1 MSNVYY
7 QHKVF
12 THIGTVMMLSGLR
25 KSLDAGEDVRILAMY
40 PSGIIA
46 PARVKKVEAV
56 KPANMWHLRAGT
68 GRSINADLQ
77 TSLLTTEGWST
88 IDQIIP
94 NETTLRV
101 GPSAKHSMD
110 AVRFAVLGGLRHE
123 DDPSAKDIPTAGAM
137 VDNILKSVY
146 EWNGDIYAVSVTMH
160 DVDNYI
166 ITSGII
172 VKSNGDN

>member
-12 THIGTVMMLSGLR
+12 THDGDGIMLSALR
-25 KSLDAGEDVRILAMY
+25 KAVAAGEDVSILAMY
-40 PSGIIA
+40 PSGIVA
-46 PARVKKVEAV
+46 PAKVKSVEAV
-56 KPANMWHLRAGT
+56 KPEKMWHLRAGT

-77 TSLLTTEGWST
+77 THLMTTEGWRT

-94 NETTLRV
+94 HETMLRI

-110 AVRFAVLGGLRHE
+110 AIRWALRGGLRTKDEPNSKDNYSVCVDVE
-123 DDPSAKDIPTAGAM
+123 DIF
-137 VDNILKSVY
+137 KSVY
-146 EWNGDIYAVSVTMH
+146 EWNGESYAVSVTMAE
-160 DVDNYI
+160 VDNYL

-172 VKSNGDN
+172 VKSGDN